1 MKLGIRYFF
10 LILFVFSTLNGQKK
24 RNKKVDKN
32 KSPISYNKFE
42 WRNIGPFRGGRS
54 VCSTGVIGEP
64 GVYYMGITGGG
75 VWKTTNNGISWKNI
89 SDGFFKTGSVGAI
102 EVSESDSNVVIV
114 GMGEHAAR
122 GVMTSMGDG
131 VYKSNDS
138 GVTWTHIGL
147 EFSRH
152 ISDIRIHPHNPDIIY
167 VAAQGAQY
175 GPSEQR
181 GVYRTLDGGKSW
193 KKILYKS
200 KTSGASSLSMDMN
213 NPRILY
219 AAMWD
224 HKRTPWKIT
233 SGGPDS
239 GIYKS
244 IDGGNNWEKIQKGLP
259 DSFGKSGIS
268 VSRANSQIVYLN
280 IEAADDK
287 GGVYR
292 SDDGGKK
299 WKQVNKDRVTVAR
312 SWYYME
318 VFADPI
324 DENTVY
330 VLNAPALKSIDR
342 GKTFKV
348 MPTPHTDNHHM
359 WIHPFNNKIIINS
372 NDGGANV
379 SLDGGKS
386 WSTQQ
391 NQPTAEFYRVIADNQ
406 VPYHVYGGQQ
416 DNSAIGIKSRTNS
429 QGIGWKDWYSVSG
442 CESAFIAFDSKDPL
456 LVYGGCL
463 NGIIERWNRKT
474 NESKSIQ
481 QYPELGLGKVPKDFK
496 YRYNWNAPIISDPN
510 DPKTIYHAGNV
521 VFKTSNQGKDWKV
534 ISPDLTKN
542 NKDRQKEG
550 GGPFTIEGAGGEV
563 YNTIMSLAISPRS
576 SNIIYAGNDDGL
588 VHITRDGG
596 ISWKNITPKGL
607 GEAIINSIEVSPHEP
622 GSVYIVAM
630 RYKFMDFKS
639 YIFKSSNYGEAWK
652 LINKG
657 IDGKHNFTRVVRAD
671 KKIKGLLYAG
681 TETGF
686 YLSKDYGENWNQLQL
701 NLPVVP
707 ITDLYINDNDLIA
720 ATSGRSFWILDDIA
734 PFQIIDE
741 IKDLKILKPKDTYK
755 IIGGRS
761 KSNNS
766 LGTNPLPG
774 ITLDYYLPMET
785 DSIEIQLEILENNK
799 VIRTYSN
806 KKDELKK
813 TWPGGP
819 KISKPI
825 PSKKGFNRFHWDFKR
840 EKLPYIDNV
849 FVYGGYEGSMVA
861 PGEYSARIKVN
872 DRFSETNFEI
882 LSDPK
887 NKFSKEAY
895 DDQQE
900 ILRKIDSKIKEIHTA
915 VNSMR
920 SIQKQLNFYIDIL
933 EKQTK
938 IEDNENL
945 YKKTISMAKNI
956 EVRLKNWEKKLIQ
969 PKQKTFQDVINFN
982 NKLNA
987 EYINLKDYIDSSE
1000 PEVTSGAKDL
1010 FNDLNIKSDA
1020 LMKEINQIISED
1032 FKSFD
1037 KQYKSLELETLLIPN
1052 EN

>member
-1 MKLGIRYFF
+1 MLTRLNYFLLLV
-10 LILFVFSTLNGQKK
+10 LIFSSVFSQKK
-24 RNKKVDKN
+24 RIKKLDKN
-32 KSPISYNKFE
+32 QTPISYNKFE

-54 VCSTGVIGEP
+54 VCSTGVIGKP
-64 GVYYMGITGGG
+64 GVFYMGITGGG
-75 VWKTTNNGISWKNI
+75 VWKTNNSGVSWKNI

-147 EFSRH
+147 EFTRH

-181 GVYRTLDGGKSW
+181 GVYRTVDGGKSW

-348 MPTPHTDNHHM
+348 MPTPHGDNHHM

-391 NQPTAEFYRVIADNQ
+391 NQPTAEFHRVIADNQ

-622 GSVYIVAM
+622 GSLYIVAM

-639 YIFKSSNYGEAWK
+639 YIFKSSNYGETWK

-686 YLSKDYGENWNQLQL
+686 YLSKDDGENWNQLQL

-734 PFQIIDE
+734 PFQIIDK

-755 IIGGRS
+755 ILGGRS

-774 ITLDYYLPMET
+774 IILDYYLPMET

-895 DDQQE
+895 DDQQK
-900 ILRKIDSKIKEIHTA
+900 ILRKIDTKIKEIHTA

-933 EKQTK
+933 EKQTN
-938 IEDNENL
+938 IEDDENF

-956 EVRLKNWEKKLIQ
+956 EVKLKNWEKKLIQ

-1052 EN
+1052 

>member
-1 MKLGIRYFF
+1 MLVITV
-10 LILFVFSTLNGQKK
+10 LLVVFIFSSVFAQKK
-24 RNKKVDKN
+24 RNKKDDKQ
-32 KSPISYNKFE
+32 KTPITYNKLE

-54 VCSTGVIGEP
+54 VCSTGVVGEP

-75 VWKTTNNGISWKNI
+75 VWKTFNNGISWKNI
-89 SDGFFKTGSVGAI
+89 SDGFFKTGTVGAI
-102 EVSESDSNVVIV
+102 EVSESDSNIVYV

-131 VYKSNDS
+131 VYKSNDA

-147 EFSRH
+147 EFTRH

-175 GPSEQR
+175 GPTEDR
-181 GVYRTLDGGKSW
+181 GVYRSLNGGKSW
-193 KKILYKS
+193 KKVLYKS

-244 IDGGNNWEKIQKGLP
+244 IDGGDNWKEIEKGLP
-259 DSFGKSGIS
+259 ESFGKSGIS

-318 VFADPI
+318 IFADPI

-330 VLNAPALKSIDR
+330 VLNAPALKSIDK

-348 MPTPHTDNHHM
+348 MPTPHGDNHHM

-496 YRYNWNAPIISDPN
+496 YRYNWNAPIVSDPN

-622 GSVYIVAM
+622 GCLYIVAM

-639 YIFKSSNYGEAWK
+639 YVFKSSNYGETWK

-686 YLSKDYGENWNQLQL
+686 YLSKDDGENWNQLQL

-755 IIGGRS
+755 ILGGRS

-774 ITLDYYLPMET
+774 IILDYYLPMET

-887 NKFSKEAY
+887 NKFSKETY
-895 DDQQE
+895 DDQQK

-933 EKQTK
+933 EKQTNL
-938 IEDNENL
+938 EDDENF

-956 EVRLKNWEKKLIQ
+956 EVKLKNWEKKLIQ

-987 EYINLKDYIDSSE
+987 EYINLKDYIDASE

-1032 FKSFD
+1032 FKNFD
-1037 KQYKSLELETLLIPN
+1037 KQYKSLEIETLLIPK

>member
-1 MKLGIRYFF
+1 
-10 LILFVFSTLNGQKK
+10 
-24 RNKKVDKN
+24 
-32 KSPISYNKFE
+32 
-42 WRNIGPFRGGRS
+42 
-54 VCSTGVIGEP
+54 
-64 GVYYMGITGGG
+64 MGTTGGG
-75 VWKTTNNGISWKNI
+75 VWKTTNNGVSWKNI

-131 VYKSNDS
+131 IYKSNDS

-147 EFSRH
+147 EFTRH

-175 GPSEQR
+175 GPSEHR
-181 GVYRTLDGGKSW
+181 GVYKTIDGGKSW
-193 KKILYKS
+193 KKILFKS

-359 WIHPFNNKIIINS
+359 WIHPFNNKIMINS

-550 GGPFTIEGAGGEV
+550 GV
-563 YNTIMSLAISPRS
+563 L
-576 SNIIYAGNDDGL
+576 
-588 VHITRDGG
+588 
-596 ISWKNITPKGL
+596 
-607 GEAIINSIEVSPHEP
+607 
-622 GSVYIVAM
+622 
-630 RYKFMDFKS
+630 
-639 YIFKSSNYGEAWK
+639 
-652 LINKG
+652 
-657 IDGKHNFTRVVRAD
+657 
-671 KKIKGLLYAG
+671 
-681 TETGF
+681 
-686 YLSKDYGENWNQLQL
+686 LQL
-701 NLPVVP
+701 REQVEKF
-707 ITDLYINDNDLIA
+707 I
-720 ATSGRSFWILDDIA
+720 IL
-734 PFQIIDE
+734 
-741 IKDLKILKPKDTYK
+741 L
-755 IIGGRS
+755 
-761 KSNNS
+761 
-766 LGTNPLPG
+766 
-774 ITLDYYLPMET
+774 
-785 DSIEIQLEILENNK
+785 
-799 VIRTYSN
+799 
-806 KKDELKK
+806 
-813 TWPGGP
+813 
-819 KISKPI
+819 
-825 PSKKGFNRFHWDFKR
+825 
-840 EKLPYIDNV
+840 
-849 FVYGGYEGSMVA
+849 
-861 PGEYSARIKVN
+861 
-872 DRFSETNFEI
+872 
-882 LSDPK
+882 
-887 NKFSKEAY
+887 
-895 DDQQE
+895 
-900 ILRKIDSKIKEIHTA
+900 
-915 VNSMR
+915 
-920 SIQKQLNFYIDIL
+920 
-933 EKQTK
+933 
-938 IEDNENL
+938 
-945 YKKTISMAKNI
+945 
-956 EVRLKNWEKKLIQ
+956 
-969 PKQKTFQDVINFN
+969 
-982 NKLNA
+982 
-987 EYINLKDYIDSSE
+987 
-1000 PEVTSGAKDL
+1000 
-1010 FNDLNIKSDA
+1010 
-1020 LMKEINQIISED
+1020 
-1032 FKSFD
+1032 
-1037 KQYKSLELETLLIPN
+1037 
-1052 EN
+1052 

>member
-64 GVYYMGITGGG
+64 GVFYMGITGGG

-102 EVSESDSNVVIV
+102 EVSESDSNVIIV

-147 EFSRH
+147 EFTRH

-576 SNIIYAGNDDGL
+576 SNIIYAGNDDE
-588 VHITRDGG
+588 T
-596 ISWKNITPKGL
+596 
-607 GEAIINSIEVSPHEP
+607 
-622 GSVYIVAM
+622 IV
-630 RYKFMDFKS
+630 
-639 YIFKSSNYGEAWK
+639 K
-652 LINKG
+652 L
-657 IDGKHNFTRVVRAD
+657 
-671 KKIKGLLYAG
+671 
-681 TETGF
+681 
-686 YLSKDYGENWNQLQL
+686 
-701 NLPVVP
+701 
-707 ITDLYINDNDLIA
+707 
-720 ATSGRSFWILDDIA
+720 
-734 PFQIIDE
+734 
-741 IKDLKILKPKDTYK
+741 
-755 IIGGRS
+755 
-761 KSNNS
+761 
-766 LGTNPLPG
+766 
-774 ITLDYYLPMET
+774 
-785 DSIEIQLEILENNK
+785 
-799 VIRTYSN
+799 
-806 KKDELKK
+806 
-813 TWPGGP
+813 
-819 KISKPI
+819 
-825 PSKKGFNRFHWDFKR
+825 
-840 EKLPYIDNV
+840 
-849 FVYGGYEGSMVA
+849 
-861 PGEYSARIKVN
+861 
-872 DRFSETNFEI
+872 
-882 LSDPK
+882 
-887 NKFSKEAY
+887 
-895 DDQQE
+895 
-900 ILRKIDSKIKEIHTA
+900 
-915 VNSMR
+915 
-920 SIQKQLNFYIDIL
+920 
-933 EKQTK
+933 
-938 IEDNENL
+938 
-945 YKKTISMAKNI
+945 
-956 EVRLKNWEKKLIQ
+956 
-969 PKQKTFQDVINFN
+969 
-982 NKLNA
+982 
-987 EYINLKDYIDSSE
+987 
-1000 PEVTSGAKDL
+1000 
-1010 FNDLNIKSDA
+1010 
-1020 LMKEINQIISED
+1020 
-1032 FKSFD
+1032 
-1037 KQYKSLELETLLIPN
+1037 
-1052 EN
+1052 

>member
-1 MKLGIRYFF
+1 MLTRLNYFLL
-10 LILFVFSTLNGQKK
+10 LIFIFSSVFSQKK
-24 RNKKVDKN
+24 RIKKLDKN
-32 KSPISYNKFE
+32 QTPISYNKFE

-64 GVYYMGITGGG
+64 GVFYMGTTGGG
-75 VWKTTNNGISWKNI
+75 VWKTTNNGVSWKNI

-131 VYKSNDS
+131 IYKSNDS

-147 EFSRH
+147 EFTRH

-175 GPSEQR
+175 GPSEHR

-193 KKILYKS
+193 KKILFKS

-330 VLNAPALKSIDR
+330 VLNAPALKSIDK

-348 MPTPHTDNHHM
+348 MPTPHGDNHHM
-359 WIHPFNNKIIINS
+359 WIHPFNNKIMINS

-576 SNIIYAGNDDGL
+576 SKIIYAGNDDGL

-639 YIFKSSNYGEAWK
+639 YIFKSSNYGETWK

-657 IDGKHNFTRVVRAD
+657 IEGKHNFTRVVRAD

-686 YLSKDYGENWNQLQL
+686 YLSKDDGENWNQLQL

-741 IKDLKILKPKDTYK
+741 INDLKILKPKDTYK
-755 IIGGRS
+755 ILGGRS
-761 KSNNS
+761 KSNS
-766 LGTNPLPG
+766 GLGTNPLPG
-774 ITLDYYLPMET
+774 IILDYYIPMET
-785 DSIEIQLEILENNK
+785 DSIDIQLEILENDK

-806 KKDELKK
+806 KKDKLKK

-840 EKLPYIDNV
+840 ERLPYIDNV

-861 PGEYSARIKVN
+861 PGDYSARIKVN
-872 DRFSETNFEI
+872 DSFSETNFEI

-887 NKFSKEAY
+887 NKFSKEDY
-895 DDQQE
+895 DNQQE
-900 ILRKIDSKIKEIHTA
+900 ILRKIDAKIKEIHIA

-920 SIQKQLNFYIDIL
+920 SVQKQLNFYIDVL
-933 EKQTK
+933 EKQ
-938 IEDNENL
+938 INLEDEENT
-945 YKKTISMAKNI
+945 YKKTISLAKNI
-956 EVRLKNWEKKLIQ
+956 EVKLKNWEKKLIQ

-1010 FNDLNIKSDA
+1010 FNDLNIRSDA
-1020 LMKEINQIISED
+1020 IMEEINQIISED

-1037 KQYKSLELETLLIPN
+1037 KQYKSLELETLLIPI

>member
-1 MKLGIRYFF
+1 MITRLNYFLLLVF
-10 LILFVFSTLNGQKK
+10 IFSSVFSQKK
-24 RNKKVDKN
+24 RNKKLDKN
-32 KSPISYNKFE
+32 QAPISYNKFE

-64 GVYYMGITGGG
+64 GVFYMGITGGG
-75 VWKTTNNGISWKNI
+75 VWKTNNNGVSWKNI

-147 EFSRH
+147 EFTRH

-181 GVYRTLDGGKSW
+181 GVYRTVDGGKSW

-330 VLNAPALKSIDR
+330 VLNAPALKSIDK

-348 MPTPHTDNHHM
+348 MPTPHGDNHHM

-416 DNSAIGIKSRTNS
+416 DNSAIGIKSRTSS

-496 YRYNWNAPIISDPN
+496 YRYNWNAPIVSDPN
-510 DPKTIYHAGNV
+510 DPKIIYHAGNV

-622 GSVYIVAM
+622 GCLYIVAM

-639 YIFKSSNYGEAWK
+639 YVFKSSNYGETWK

-686 YLSKDYGENWNQLQL
+686 YLSKDDGENWNQLQL

-741 IKDLKILKPKDTYK
+741 INDLKILKPKDTYK
-755 IIGGRS
+755 ILGGRS

-774 ITLDYYLPMET
+774 IILDYYLPMET

-895 DDQQE
+895 DDQQK

-933 EKQTK
+933 EKQTNL
-938 IEDNENL
+938 EDDENF

-956 EVRLKNWEKKLIQ
+956 EVKLKNWEKKLIQ

-987 EYINLKDYIDSSE
+987 EYINLKDYIDASE

-1032 FKSFD
+1032 FKNFD

>member
-1 MKLGIRYFF
+1 MAIRFRFF
-10 LILFVFSTLNGQKK
+10 LLVVFIFSSVFAQKK
-24 RNKKVDKN
+24 RNKKDDKQRA
-32 KSPISYNKFE
+32 PITYNKLE

-54 VCSTGVIGEP
+54 VCSTGVVGEP

-75 VWKTTNNGISWKNI
+75 VWKTFNNGISWKNI
-89 SDGFFKTGSVGAI
+89 SDGFFKTGTVGAI
-102 EVSESDSNVVIV
+102 EVSESDSNIVYV

-131 VYKSNDS
+131 VYKSNDA

-147 EFSRH
+147 EFTRH
-152 ISDIRIHPHNPDIIY
+152 ISDIRIHPKNPNIIY

-175 GPSEQR
+175 GPSEDR
-181 GVYRTLDGGKSW
+181 GVYRSLNGGKSW
-193 KKILYKS
+193 KKVLYKS

-233 SGGPDS
+233 SGGPES

-244 IDGGNNWEKIQKGLP
+244 IDGGDNWKEIEKGLP
-259 DSFGKSGIS
+259 ESFGKSGVS

-318 VFADPI
+318 IFADPI

-330 VLNAPALKSIDR
+330 VLNAPALKSIDK

-348 MPTPHTDNHHM
+348 MPTPHGDNHHL
-359 WIHPFNNKIIINS
+359 WINPYNNKVMINS

-391 NQPTAEFYRVIADNQ
+391 NQPTAQFYRVIADNQ

-429 QGIGWKDWYSVSG
+429 QGIGWKDFYSVSG
-442 CESAFIAFDSKDPL
+442 CESAYLAFDSKNPII
-456 LVYGGCL
+456 VYGGCL

-510 DPKTIYHAGNV
+510 NPKVIYHAGNV
-521 VFKTSNQGKDWKV
+521 LFKTSNQGQDWEV
-534 ISPDLTKN
+534 ISPDLTRN
-542 NKDRQKEG
+542 NKDRQGEG
-550 GGPFTIEGAGGEV
+550 GGPYTIEGAGGEV
-563 YNTIMSLAISPRS
+563 YNTIMSVAISPRN
-576 SNIIYAGNDDGL
+576 SNIIYAGTDDGL
-588 VHITRDGG
+588 VNITIDGG
-596 ISWKNITPKGL
+596 NSWKNITPKGL
-607 GEAIINSIEVSPHEP
+607 GESIINSIEVSPHNP
-622 GSVYIVAM
+622 GTIYIVAM

-639 YIFKSSNYGEAWK
+639 YIFKSSNYGETWE

-657 IDGKHNFTRVVRAD
+657 IEGKHNFTRVVRAD
-671 KKIKGLLYAG
+671 KKVNGLLYAG

-686 YLSKDYGENWNQLQL
+686 YLSKDDGKNWSQLQL

-734 PFQIIDE
+734 PLQVTDE
-741 IKDLKILKPKDTYK
+741 IKEIKILKPKDTYM
-755 IIGGRS
+755 ILGGRVS
-761 KSNNS
+761 KSNRS

-774 ITLDYYLPMET
+774 ITLDYYLPVKT
-785 DSIEIQLEILENNK
+785 DSLDIKLEIIENDK

-806 KKDELKK
+806 KKDKLNK

-840 EKLPYIDNV
+840 ERLPYIDNV
-849 FVYGGYEGSMVA
+849 FVYGGHQGSTVA
-861 PGEYSARIKVN
+861 PGVYKARIKVN
-872 DRFSETNFEI
+872 NKFSETNFKI
-882 LSDPK
+882 LPDPE

-895 DDQQE
+895 NDQQE
-900 ILRKIDSKIKEIHTA
+900 ILRKIDVKITEIHQA

-920 SIQKQLNFYIDIL
+920 SIQNQLNFHINVLENHID
-933 EKQTK
+933 KK
-938 IEDNENL
+938 DDYN
-945 YKKTISMAKNI
+945 KTISMAKNI
-956 EVRLKNWEKKLIQ
+956 EMKLKNWEKKLIQ

-987 EYINLKDYIDSSE
+987 EYINLKDYIDASE
-1000 PEVTSGAKDL
+1000 PEVTSGAIDL
-1010 FNDLNIKSDA
+1010 FNDLNIKSDN

-1032 FKSFD
+1032 FKNFD
-1037 KQYKSLELETLLIPN
+1037 KQYKSLEIETLLIPK